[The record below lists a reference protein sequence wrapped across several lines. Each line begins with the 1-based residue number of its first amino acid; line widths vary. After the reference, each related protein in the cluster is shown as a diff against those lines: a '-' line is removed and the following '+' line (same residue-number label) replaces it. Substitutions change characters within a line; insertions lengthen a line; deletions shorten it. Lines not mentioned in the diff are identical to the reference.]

1 MPTKSIRQN
10 SPGRPARPRPPA
22 GRAGAALL
30 AAAALWL
37 LAAGASR
44 ADGPDAPAAPPFA
57 PIEFLVGG
65 VWQGDLPPSP
75 DGQAV
80 RLESRYSWAE
90 NHQAI
95 RFDSTWIVAGKRH
108 PYASGLYAWDPA
120 KKQLAV
126 WYTDAAGS
134 LGAGAVFPAGQSV
147 QEDLTVTD
155 GSGLAEAVRARF
167 TPAGADRCQED
178 LFTLKAGQWERLVTV
193 LYHRAAVPKAAPP

>member
-1 MPTKSIRQN
+1 MPTRSTSQN
-10 SPGRPARPRPPA
+10 PPGRPARPRWRSRRR
-22 GRAGAALL
+22 GTALL
-30 AAAALWL
+30 AAAALGL
-37 LAAGASR
+37 LAAGPCR
-44 ADGPDAPAAPPFA
+44 ANEPDAPAASPFA

-134 LGAGAVFPAGQSV
+134 LGAGAVIPTGQSV

-167 TPAGADRCQED
+167 TPAGADGCQED
-178 LFTLKAGQWERLVTV
+178 LFTLKAGQWEKLVTV
-193 LYHRAAVPKAAPP
+193 LYHRAAVPKAGAP

>member
-1 MPTKSIRQN
+1 MPIRSISQN
-10 SPGRPARPRPPA
+10 PPGRPDRSGPPA
-22 GRAGAALL
+22 RRRGAALL
-30 AAAALWL
+30 AAAALGL
-37 LAAGASR
+37 LAARPSR
-44 ADGPDAPAAPPFA
+44 ADEPDSPAASPFA

-75 DGQAV
+75 DGRAV

-126 WYTDAAGS
+126 WSTDAAGS
-134 LGAGAVFPAGQSV
+134 LTAGVIIPMGQYL

-167 TPAGADRCQED
+167 TPADANRCEED
-178 LFTLKAGQWERLVTV
+178 LFTLKAGQWEKLVTV
-193 LYHRAAVPKAAPP
+193 IYRRASVPKAAAP